1 MGCSFLYS
9 VVYSNQSKSAY
20 PSPSS
25 PWANKPSILPV
36 NPPITSVDKVLAV
49 STHTWVGMKARKHRV
64 AIALSQD
71 VQRRYNSDRCNKY
84 FSHSEMMMYSLLN
97 DDSIDGNQSTFVL
110 HSSFFILHFRR
121 EWFVRFLPTPLFLFY
136 LQKEIGRRELAEQSL
151 HCSDLR

>member
-1 MGCSFLYS
+1 MGCSILYS

-36 NPPITSVDKVLAV
+36 NPPITSVDKILAV
-49 STHTWVGMKARKHRV
+49 STHTWVGMKAWKHRI

-110 HSSFFILHFRR
+110 QLNLMFAFAQ
-121 EWFVRFLPTPLFLFY
+121 FL
-136 LQKEIGRRELAEQSL
+136 
-151 HCSDLR
+151 